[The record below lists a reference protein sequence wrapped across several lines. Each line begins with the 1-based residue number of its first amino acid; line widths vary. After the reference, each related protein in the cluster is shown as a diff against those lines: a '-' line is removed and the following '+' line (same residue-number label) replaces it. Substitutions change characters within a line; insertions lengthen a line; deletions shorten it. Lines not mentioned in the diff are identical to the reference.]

1 MGVFVFN
8 NLKFI
13 LMASNIKQQKIY
25 LPIKGMHCRSCE
37 MLVEE
42 HLSQIPEVTRSQ
54 ASVARA
60 GVDIFYH
67 EQKPNDHEVAEAI
80 RAAGYEIGVAKPK
93 TWFNHNLSDYQDL
106 GAAFFIFILA
116 YLALKNFGIL
126 NFGASL
132 ASSSFSLPVVLLV
145 GLTAGFSTCMALV
158 GGIVLGIA
166 TRHAEAHPEAS
177 PWQKFRPHL
186 YFNLG
191 RVAGYAFLGGL
202 LGLVGSALQLSNT
215 ATGILTVAVGAVM
228 LIVGLQLVDVFPWL
242 TNWKFTL
249 PKSVSRLFGIKHHIQ
264 EYNHKQAAM
273 TGALTFF
280 LPCGFTQAMQLY
292 AISSGS
298 FVSGALIMG
307 IFSLGTAPGLLSV
320 GGITSIVKGV
330 FAKRFF
336 KFAGLVVV
344 ALALF
349 NFANGSRLLG
359 WNFNSPVNAAQNKT
373 AAADPNVTLENGAQV
388 VRMTEGNSGYSPRSF
403 TIQKGIPVRWLI
415 NAQAPY
421 SCASSLVVPSLNLRF
436 NLKPGQNVVEF
447 TPTQAGRINFSC
459 SMGMYTGSFNVVE
472 PGAKS
477 SAVNPDNSFTLQ
489 TVPGSACGS
498 SGGCGCGGRRP
509 SPPTPSPAASAGEGR
524 EAETPLSEN
533 DSRNVD
539 DSQGTQVI
547 KTTYTYDADIE
558 PNSFVVQAGKP
569 VKLEI
574 DVKENGYGCMSTIVV
589 PGLYEEPE
597 YLQAGK
603 IIVMNF
609 TPQKTGDYP
618 ITCAMGVPRGIIKVQ

>member
-1 MGVFVFN
+1 
-8 NLKFI
+8 
-13 LMASNIKQQKIY
+13 MASNIKQQKIY

-42 HLSQIPEVTRSQ
+42 KLSQISEVTRSQ

-67 EQKPNDHEVAEAI
+67 EQKPNDNEVAEAI
-80 RAAGYEIGVAKPK
+80 RAAGYEIGMAKPK
-93 TWFNHNLSDYQDL
+93 TWLNHNLSDYQDL
-106 GAAFFIFILA
+106 GAVFFIFILA
-116 YLALKNFGIL
+116 YLVLKNFGVL
-126 NFGASL
+126 NLGASL

-177 PWQKFRPHL
+177 TWQKFRPHL

-191 RVAGYAFLGGL
+191 RIIGYALLGGL

-215 ATGILTVAVGAVM
+215 ATGLLTLFVGAVM

-249 PKSVSRLFGIKHHIQ
+249 PKSVSRLFGIKNHVQ
-264 EYNHKQAAM
+264 EYNHKQAVM

-307 IFSLGTAPGLLSV
+307 IFALGTAPGLLSV

-336 KFAGLVVV
+336 KFAGLVVI

-349 NFANGSRLLG
+349 NFGNGARLLG
-359 WNFNSPVNAAQNKT
+359 WNFNPSVNAAQNKT
-373 AAADPNVTLENGAQV
+373 AAADPNVTLENGTQV

-415 NAQAPY
+415 DAQAPY
-421 SCASSLVVPSLNLRF
+421 SCASSLIVPSLNLRF
-436 NLKPGQNVVEF
+436 NLKPGQNVIKF
-447 TPTQAGRINFSC
+447 TPAQAGQIKFSC

-477 SAVNPDNSFTLQ
+477 SAVNLNSSFTLQ
-489 TVPGSACGS
+489 TAQGSTCGS
-498 SGGCGCGGRRP
+498 SGL
-509 SPPTPSPAASAGEGR
+509 PAGASAQAGGTR
-524 EAETPLSEN
+524 KPFALNSGQTNSDTNSVALS
-533 DSRNVD
+533 
-539 DSQGTQVI
+539 DSQGAQVL
-547 KTTYTYDADIE
+547 KTSYTYDADIE

-589 PGLYEEPE
+589 PGLYEKPE

>member
-1 MGVFVFN
+1 
-8 NLKFI
+8 
-13 LMASNIKQQKIY
+13 MASNIKQQKIH

-37 MLVEE
+37 ILVEE
-42 HLSQIPEVTRSQ
+42 KLSQIPEVAHAQ
-54 ASVARA
+54 ASVTRA

-67 EQKPNDHEVAEAI
+67 EQKPNDSEVAEAI
-80 RAAGYEIGVAKPK
+80 RAAGYEIGVARPK

-106 GAAFFIFILA
+106 GTAFFVFILA

-132 ASSSFSLPVVLLV
+132 ASSSFSLPVVLLI

-191 RVAGYAFLGGL
+191 RISGYAFLGGL
-202 LGLVGSALQLSNT
+202 LGLMGSALQLSNT
-215 ATGILTVAVGAVM
+215 ATGLLTLVVGAVM

-249 PKSVSRLFGIKHHIQ
+249 PKSVSRLLGIKRHIQ
-264 EYNHKQAAM
+264 EYNHKQAVMA
-273 TGALTFF
+273 GAFTFF

-298 FVSGALIMG
+298 FLSGALIMG
-307 IFSLGTAPGLLSV
+307 IFALGTAPGLLSV
-320 GGITSIVKGV
+320 GGITSVVKGV

-349 NFANGSRLLG
+349 NLANGSRLLG
-359 WNFNSPVNAAQNKT
+359 WNFRSSVNASQSEAT
-373 AAADPNVTLENGAQV
+373 AADPNITLENGAQI
-388 VRMTEGNSGYSPRSF
+388 VRMVEGNGGYSPRSF

-415 NAQAPY
+415 DAQAPY
-421 SCASSLVVPSLNLRF
+421 SCASSMVVPSLNLRF
-436 NLKPGQNVVEF
+436 NLKPGQNIVEF
-447 TPTQAGRINFSC
+447 TPTQAGRVNFSC
-459 SMGMYTGSFNVVE
+459 SMGMYTGYFNVVE
-472 PGAKS
+472 PGAKV
-477 SAVNPDNSFTLQ
+477 SAAQSDSGFTLR
-489 TVPGSACGS
+489 TAPGGACGS
-498 SGGCGCGGRRP
+498 SGGCGCGLPAGALPRRQAG
-509 SPPTPSPAASAGEGR
+509 SAQADGASSGQANSDTNSV
-524 EAETPLSEN
+524 APLN
-533 DSRNVD
+533 N
-539 DSQGTQVI
+539 QGAQAL
-547 KTTYTYDADIE
+547 KTVYTYDTDIE

-569 VKLEI
+569 VKFEI
-574 DVKENGYGCMSTIVV
+574 DVKENGYGCMSTIMI
-589 PGLYEEPE
+589 PGLYEQPE

-603 IIVMNF
+603 IIVMSF
-609 TPQKTGDYP
+609 TPQTTGDYP